1 MVDQAK
7 IIIVSGIDGSGKTT
21 IIEAVKEEL
30 ARQGQESRYVW
41 LRYNHY
47 LTKFLLAFCRLIRLT
62 RYEHFE
68 NSRVGYHDFH
78 KSKIISWLFVIL
90 TYLDTLAVSVV
101 RVYLPVLVST
111 KTIIC
116 DRWVYDIMIDLE
128 VDTRIDF
135 SEGTLVSKLFKA
147 LLPMNNRYFFIK
159 RDFDTVRKARD
170 ESMNDRNFPR
180 RYALYEKHSHD
191 TGIEIIDNNGPLE
204 ETIKQV
210 VKLIAE

>member
-1 MVDQAK
+1 MSK

-21 IIEAVKEEL
+21 IIESIQEEL

-47 LTKFLLAFCRLIRLT
+47 LTKILLAFCRLIRLT

-78 KSKIISWLFVIL
+78 KSKIISWLFVVL
-90 TYLDTLAVSVV
+90 TYIDTLAVSVV
-101 RVYLPVLVST
+101 KVYLPSLVSS

-128 VDTRIDF
+128 VDTMLNF
-135 SEGTLVSKLFKA
+135 SKGTFVSQLFKS
-147 LLPMNNRYFFIK
+147 LLPRKHQYFIIK
-159 RDFDTVRKARD
+159 RDFDIVKQARD

-180 RYALYEKHSHD
+180 RFELYERHAKESR
-191 TGIEIIDNNGPLE
+191 IQVINNNGTLKN
-204 ETIKQV
+204 TIKQV
-210 VKLIAE
+210 VDMVTR